1 MATCPKCQSDNVV
14 ITEEVFTRKGKAFY
28 RFWQTII
35 VFFFVIFG
43 LASQNIVLGFIL
55 AIVGGLTVN
64 VFSLINAGKQS
75 SSKTKM
81 TCLSCKEKTYI

>member
-14 ITEEVFTRKGKAFY
+14 VTEEVFTRKGKAFY

-35 VFFFVIFG
+35 VIFFVLFG
-43 LASQNIVLGFIL
+43 FASQNIGLGFIL